1 MKYILLKLINGE
13 IVKISTS
20 EVVYVCMAEEN
31 DNHELLVTRTID
43 MPELL
48 KTTER

>member
-13 IVKISTS
+13 IVKISTN

-31 DNHELLVTRTID
+31 DNHELHVTRTID
-43 MPELL
+43 MPELT